1 MVRKPP
7 WEGYGQMML
16 LKALN
21 AAINESRLILKKG
34 IQLFLYFAVRVPMS
48 SVFLLPHC
56 SLS

>member
-48 SVFLLPHC
+48 SVFCYLTAP
-56 SLS
+56 